1 MATMTDR
8 PRMRAASRALRPGIV
23 PEELR
28 REAPGPIDGQPSD
41 ADLVQQSLGGNE
53 DAFSGLVERYER
65 RAFWIAF
72 HILGRVEDARDV
84 VQEAFVRVFR
94 SLSRFDFSRN
104 FYTWF
109 YRIVM
114 NLAIDSLRKRKTS
127 RVAALDSFAGGLEA
141 PEDDA
146 HPAERRETR
155 ELVWRVL
162 EGMDTKFKAV
172 LVLRDLHGL
181 SCREIAPI
189 LNVTHATVRWRL
201 HKGRKLFRERWERI
215 ARRWT
220 E

>member
-1 MATMTDR
+1 MVAMADR
-8 PRMRAASRALRPGIV
+8 PRMRAASRALRPGVV

-28 REAPGPIDGQPSD
+28 REAPRPADGQPSD
-41 ADLVQQSLGGNE
+41 ADLVQQSLAGNE
-53 DAFSGLVERYER
+53 DAFADLVERYEG

-72 HILGRVEDARDV
+72 HVLGGVEDARDV

-127 RVAALDSFAGGLEA
+127 RAAALDGFAGGLEA
-141 PEDDA
+141 PEDEA

-155 ELVWRVL
+155 ELVWQVL
-162 EGMDTKFKAV
+162 EGMDAKFKAV
-172 LVLRDLHGL
+172 LVLRDLHGM